1 MTKVFVGNAKYEL
14 TNESGENMIV
24 GPNEFAEIPDSFTGD
39 LTYRLAVQAGVIKPY
54 VSMQEANKIEKTYKP
69 EKVENPKTKEKPAP
83 KKASEE
89 DKDKGNGK

>member
-69 EKVENPKTKEKPAP
+69 EKVE
-83 KKASEE
+83 E
-89 DKDKGNGK
+89 DKDKGKGK